1 MLLNPPKWNGGGGG
15 EDDFSFACQSFVGLC
30 PTAALLESL
39 LLREN
44 VPRSC

>member
-1 MLLNPPKWNGGGGG
+1 MLLNPPKWNVGG
-15 EDDFSFACQSFVGLC
+15 EDDFSFVCQSFVGLC

-44 VPRSC
+44 IPRNC